1 MLKLFLKA
9 RDYGRIM
16 NLILLLLRLTIAGFM
31 LMHSVPKLMRML
43 SGNFQFADP
52 IGLGQTLSLIL
63 TVFAEFLCSVVI
75 AVGLGTRLATIP
87 LIITMLVILFIVHGN
102 QPVISHYDVVLYT
115 VGYFILLFTGSGKY
129 SLEYYLQRKKR

>member
-31 LMHSVPKLMRML
+31 LMHGVPKLMRML
-43 SGNFQFADP
+43 FGNFQFADP

>member
-1 MLKLFLKA
+1 
-9 RDYGRIM
+9 
-16 NLILLLLRLTIAGFM
+16 
-31 LMHSVPKLMRML
+31 MHGVPKLMRML

>member
-31 LMHSVPKLMRML
+31 LMHGVPKLMRML

>member
-31 LMHSVPKLMRML
+31 LMHGVPKLMRML

-129 SLEYYLQRKKR
+129 SLEYYLQRNKR